1 MNAKSVP
8 SSIFSPFPYSLSSF
22 LRTVNLERC
31 GQDWLCLTNNPLD
44 PARPGLAWVATSK
57 PQPHGGMKSQMES
70 PGPPGTRVL
79 LVGATGLVGGHCLTR
94 LLADP
99 DFNQVTVLARQ
110 ALERTDPK
118 LTVHVVD
125 FDHLRD
131 QAQAIAADAVLCCLG
146 TTHRT
151 AGSPEAFAKVDHIYV
166 AELAR
171 LAAARGAFRFV
182 LVSAVGADPSS
193 PVFYNRVK
201 GRAEVAVS
209 ELPFKAVHILRPSLL
224 LGERRETR
232 PVEDW
237 GKQLAPVWSLFA
249 WGPFSRYK
257 PVAAETV
264 AARMVELAKSDQK
277 GIFIHYFNK

>member
-1 MNAKSVP
+1 ME
-8 SSIFSPFPYSLSSF
+8 LS
-22 LRTVNLERC
+22 R
-31 GQDWLCLTNNPLD
+31 
-44 PARPGLAWVATSK
+44 
-57 PQPHGGMKSQMES
+57 
-70 PGPPGTRVL
+70 PPGIRVL

-99 DFNQVTVLARQ
+99 DFNQVTVLARHS
-110 ALERTDPK
+110 LGRTDPK
-118 LTVHVVD
+118 LMVHLVD

-146 TTHRT
+146 TTHR
-151 AGSPEAFAKVDHIYV
+151 ASGSPEVFAKIDHIHV

-171 LAAARGAFRFV
+171 LSAARGALRFV

-201 GRAEVAVS
+201 GRAEAAVS

-224 LGERRETR
+224 LGERREAR

-237 GKQLAPVWSLFA
+237 SKHFAPVWSLFA
-249 WGPFSRYK
+249 WGPFNRYR
-257 PVAAETV
+257 PVQAETV
-264 AARMVELAKSDQK
+264 AARMVELAKSDQE
-277 GIFIHYFNK
+277 GVFIHHFNR

>member
-1 MNAKSVP
+1 MA
-8 SSIFSPFPYSLSSF
+8 LS
-22 LRTVNLERC
+22 R
-31 GQDWLCLTNNPLD
+31 PL
-44 PARPGLAWVATSK
+44 GI
-57 PQPHGGMKSQMES
+57 
-70 PGPPGTRVL
+70 RVL

-99 DFNQVTVLARQ
+99 DFSQVTVLARD

-125 FDHLRD
+125 FDHLRE
-131 QAQAIAADAVLCCLG
+131 QAQAIAADAVLCGLG
-146 TTHRT
+146 TTHRA
-151 AGSPEAFAKVDHIYV
+151 AGSPEAFVKVDHIYV

-171 LAAARGAFRFV
+171 LAAARGVLRFV
-182 LVSAVGADPSS
+182 LVSAVGADPGS

-201 GRAEVAVS
+201 GRAEAAVS
-209 ELPFKAVHILRPSLL
+209 EQPFKAVHILRPSLL

-237 GKQLAPVWSLFA
+237 SKQLVPFWSLFA
-249 WGPFSRYK
+249 WGPFSHYK

-264 AARMVELAKSDQK
+264 AARMVELAKSDQE
-277 GIFIHYFNK
+277 GIFIHYFNS